1 MNVLHPW
8 ALGLIA
14 LAAVPL
20 LLHLVRRETRRRIP
34 FPALRYLQSAER
46 QTARSMR
53 IRDWLLALVRVSLVL
68 LLAAAASRPLVGR
81 GEAGSHPP
89 TDLVLVLDNT
99 GSMARLSG
107 ESSLLDAARSAA
119 ALTLERMGP
128 EDRVW
133 LVTPV
138 DGIAVAGGRAE
149 EAARVLESIRGS
161 DASGSIPEVIELTT
175 SAIPN
180 IEGRAREL
188 QVLTDLQSG
197 SFSGS
202 ARLADGVS
210 VRVLQ
215 LVPDAVG
222 NGAVTTLD
230 VGPSMP
236 VPPGSAVTVTSRLT
250 LWPGG
255 EAPDFPAGEQPPG
268 EVDARLLLDGR
279 TAGIQTAAW
288 GADVVFS
295 IPAPTPGAH
304 VVRVEIDPSG
314 LRADDGRQSGIRVA
328 DAARVAFHGGIDP
341 DGGFLERAL
350 ETLETDGR
358 IALGTAGPVDVT
370 VHVGPG
376 TRTTRA
382 TARDTGREP
391 SVVLVPPLDA
401 LALPAFNQEL
411 STLGIPWRAELDPLS
426 GALRIDGRGLPG
438 LDGQIVSRRYGLRPI
453 QAPRSASD
461 SILLRTSDGAP
472 WVVRGE
478 IGGSTTYLLLAS
490 PLHPEATG
498 LPVSVAMVE
507 FVDALVNRWA
517 RPGDPPG
524 SRLAGEQFAFPPRAD
539 SLARANPSGRAERVE
554 GGAPWRPR
562 RTGSW
567 RLTLRTDG
575 GMESRFIGV
584 NAPVSE
590 SDPTPIGAAGLSR
603 VFDSDA
609 VRLVRSAADWEDAI
623 FARRR
628 GRDLRPT
635 LIAILLLALVLEAVL
650 AAPRRSRS
658 AASKAHA

>member
-14 LAAVPL
+14 FAAVPL
-20 LLHLVRRETRRRIP
+20 LLHLVRRETRRRVP

-89 TDLVLVLDNT
+89 TDLVLVVDNT

-133 LVTPV
+133 LATPV

-149 EAARVLESIRGS
+149 DAARVLESIRGS
-161 DASGSIPEVIELTT
+161 DATGSIPDVIELTT
-175 SAIPN
+175 STLPN

-210 VRVLQ
+210 IRVLQ

-230 VGPSMP
+230 VGPSTP
-236 VPPGSAVTVTSRLT
+236 VPPGSAVTVTAGLT

-255 EAPDFPAGEQPPG
+255 EPPDFPAGEQPPG
-268 EVDARLLLDGR
+268 RVDARLLLDGR

-288 GADVVFS
+288 GSDVVFS

-328 DAARVAFHGGIDP
+328 DAARVALRGGIDA
-341 DGGFLERAL
+341 DGSFLERAL

-358 IALGTAGPVDVT
+358 IALGTAGPVDVA

-376 TRTTRA
+376 TSTHA

-438 LDGQIVSRRYGLRPI
+438 LDGQIVSRRYRLRPI

-490 PLHPEATG
+490 SLHPEATG

-524 SRLAGEQFAFPPRAD
+524 SRPAGEQFALPPRAD
-539 SLARANPSGRAERVE
+539 SLSRAHPPGRAERVE

-562 RTGSW
+562 QTGSW
-567 RLTLRTDG
+567 RLTFRTDG
-575 GMESRFIGV
+575 GTQSRFIGV
-584 NAPVSE
+584 NTPASE

-628 GRDLRPT
+628 GRDLRQT
-635 LIAILLLALVLEAVL
+635 LIAMVLLALVLEAVL
-650 AAPRRSRS
+650 AAPRRSS
-658 AASKAHA
+658 SVASKAHA

>member
-1 MNVLHPW
+1 
-8 ALGLIA
+8 
-14 LAAVPL
+14 
-20 LLHLVRRETRRRIP
+20 
-34 FPALRYLQSAER
+34 
-46 QTARSMR
+46 MR

-133 LVTPV
+133 LATPV

-149 EAARVLESIRGS
+149 DAARVLESIRGS
-161 DASGSIPEVIELTT
+161 DASGSIPDVIELTT
-175 SAIPN
+175 STLPN

-210 VRVLQ
+210 IRVLQ

-230 VGPSMP
+230 VGPSTP
-236 VPPGSAVTVTSRLT
+236 VPPGSAVTVTAGLT
-250 LWPGG
+250 WWPGG
-255 EAPDFPAGEQPPG
+255 EPPDFPAGEQPPG
-268 EVDARLLLDGR
+268 GVDARLLLDGR

-288 GADVVFS
+288 GSDVVFS
-295 IPAPTPGAH
+295 IPAPNPGAH

-328 DAARVAFHGGIDP
+328 DAARVALRGGIDP

-358 IALGTAGPVDVT
+358 IALMTAGPVDVA

-376 TRTTRA
+376 TSTHA
-382 TARDTGREP
+382 TARDTYREP

-438 LDGQIVSRRYGLRPI
+438 LDGQIVSRRYRLRPI

-507 FVDALVNRWA
+507 FVDALVNHWA

-524 SRLAGEQFAFPPRAD
+524 SRPAGEQFALPPRAD
-539 SLARANPSGRAERVE
+539 SLARAHPPGRAERVE

-562 RTGSW
+562 QTGSW
-567 RLTLRTDG
+567 RLTVRTDG
-575 GMESRFIGV
+575 GTQSRFIGV
-584 NAPVSE
+584 NTPASE

-603 VFDSDA
+603 VFASDA

-628 GRDLRPT
+628 GRDLRQT
-635 LIAILLLALVLEAVL
+635 LIAMVLLALVLEAVL
-650 AAPRRSRS
+650 AAPRRSS
-658 AASKAHA
+658 SVASKAHA